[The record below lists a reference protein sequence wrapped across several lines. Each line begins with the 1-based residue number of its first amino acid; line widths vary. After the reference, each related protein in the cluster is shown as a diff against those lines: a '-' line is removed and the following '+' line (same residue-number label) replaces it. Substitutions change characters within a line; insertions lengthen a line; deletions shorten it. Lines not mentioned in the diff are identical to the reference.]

1 MLQQKSKKILT
12 YIFLFFIIGT
22 LNNKN
27 FNNNNFIVENE
38 IVVFGLDEK
47 NNKEILDNLK
57 LIQLG
62 NLLFLDKDRI
72 EEIIISND
80 FVENYSVFKEY
91 PSSLKVKI
99 NKTKFYA
106 HVIKDDINFI
116 LGSNGKLIKTNKL
129 SEDIPTIMGDFDNEN
144 FMKLKKAVDEIN
156 FDFFSIQKLFYHK
169 SGRWDLELES
179 GILVKLPKNNIAES
193 LKFLIL
199 MLNENKE
206 KKINYIDL
214 RQKNQII
221 LNG

>member
-57 LIQLG
+57 LIKLG
-62 NLLFLDKDRI
+62 NFLFLDKDRI

-129 SEDIPTIMGDFDNEN
+129 TEDIPTIIGDFDNEN
-144 FMKLKKAVDEIN
+144 FMKLKKVVDEIN
-156 FDFFSIQKLFYHK
+156 FDFFLFK
-169 SGRWDLELES
+169 NFFIINLED
-179 GILVKLPKNNIAES
+179 GI
-193 LKFLIL
+193 
-199 MLNENKE
+199 
-206 KKINYIDL
+206 
-214 RQKNQII
+214 
-221 LNG
+221 